1 MTPSFKL
8 RWLCLSCTQHPRSAL
23 QSTATQLD
31 LMTHS
36 WRHCCCVLASQYRR
50 APSARM
56 LGYTIQR
63 GEQLT
68 FDVDVVVELITVSL
82 SSDSHQH
89 TNNIKQATCYLETD
103 YQYDF
108 CSGDC
113 MVECDP
119 AAAQALK
126 KWDGGRCRGGGGE
139 SGRVLNP
146 SPVLGVRMLPP
157 EIFWKYRCKS
167 VQFDAFWG
175 HQVIKSGTKNGR
187 FSVPLLKVGWNLPSP
202 PCRFRGPWCY
212 LQKSGFRQAERCG
225 VRYPMLIVF
234 NNIIFY

>member
-113 MVECDP
+113 MVSAIQRP
-119 AAAQALK
+119 RKL
-126 KWDGGRCRGGGGE
+126 W
-139 SGRVLNP
+139 
-146 SPVLGVRMLPP
+146 
-157 EIFWKYRCKS
+157 
-167 VQFDAFWG
+167 
-175 HQVIKSGTKNGR
+175 KSGTVGAVEGGSLGGCLTPPQFWGSGCYPRKFFENIGANLCNLMHFGDIR
-187 FSVPLLKVGWNLPSP
+187 SSKVGRKMGAF
-202 PCRFRGPWCY
+202 PCHF
-212 LQKSGFRQAERCG
+212 
-225 VRYPMLIVF
+225 
-234 NNIIFY
+234 